1 MNDDYIN
8 PEPIPKRDRTILR
21 VGSHASNYL
30 HEVKS
35 AATIEQI
42 DAEIRALHAV
52 NAKTLPVGPGRD
64 W

>member
-1 MNDDYIN
+1 MKDNI
-8 PEPIPKRDRTILR
+8 ILR
-21 VGSHASNYL
+21 VGSHASGCL
-30 HEVKS
+30 HTVS
-35 AATIEQI
+35 APRTIEQI

>member
-21 VGSHASNYL
+21 VGSHASGYL
-30 HEVKS
+30 HEVKR
-35 AATIEQI
+35 AATVAEI
-42 DAEIRALHAV
+42 DAEIKRLHAI
-52 NAKTLPVGPGRD
+52 NSASLPTTQGRD